1 MVPFREFRGLKGRF
15 RSQRQF
21 LLASG
26 VVVLTFGGNALAQ
39 DVTTAKQTDRKLHQS
54 TKATPGPQVTAKPQA
69 QKQEAAKDSVA
80 SRQTEEVLVT
90 SERRAESPQNIGSSI
105 SVISGKTLETRNVN
119 NVFDL
124 QYLTPSLQVTP
135 QFGSGQPAFAIRGI
149 GFNDYASNNAPT
161 VGVYV
166 DEVANPV
173 PFATNGLMFDIK
185 RVEVLRGPQGT
196 LYGRNTTG
204 GAINYILNKPTSTF
218 HAGGDV
224 QYGRFDSVKVDG
236 YLSGPITQ
244 KLRYRLSGETL
255 QGGAWQHN
263 SDGRSLGDAD
273 RGAARLLLDYDASDS
288 LKFEFNLH
296 GSRDRSDGNGL
307 HLYTPMSACNALN
320 PPAPLYPNSPD
331 RYETNW
337 GTSASFAQASGV
349 NPNTKPFSHID
360 VGGMSLRADKK
371 FSFATLTNLLSYD
384 NMQRQ
389 EYMNF
394 DAWPKTLADVAF
406 KTRANVLANEL
417 RLTSPGNQR
426 LTWVAGI
433 YYAHQYMNDRYQS
446 GFSDLYGF
454 DRDLR
459 YTQFVNT
466 ISGFGQATYHLTSK
480 LRFTGGL
487 RIEHESRKLSSLGS
501 YQVINGV
508 ITNPGN
514 VLHGE
519 STDFTLPSGKFE
531 VQYNPVRNDMLYASF
546 TRGIKSGGFT
556 TYNSNSVGVSA
567 SPFKPESLLAY
578 EVGNKLTLPDQHL
591 RFNVAG
597 FYYDYSNQ
605 QIQSATLN
613 PQTGL
618 VGSIVNAPRS
628 HMYGGEIEA
637 EWRPLP
643 NLVITQS
650 AGFAV
655 GAFDKFSSLYSAHVV
670 NGLYVGDYRNRKG
683 ESLPFPKFTVNGSV
697 SYNWELGNYVLTT
710 GMDYSLRST
719 YNSLFGSRYN
729 VAGYTLWGANIGF
742 APKSGKWS
750 ISAFGKNI
758 FDKKYD
764 VERNYFVDGAN
775 VALAGMPATWGVRLG
790 VNY

>member
-1 MVPFREFRGLKGRF
+1 MLLQQPIFTFRMPCFLQK
-15 RSQRQF
+15 QA
-21 LLASG
+21 LLASS
-26 VVVLTFGGNALAQ
+26 VLFFTLSSHAWGQTGSLTSSSTPLPLKKQSVKKPLPVSQPKPAQ
-39 DVTTAKQTDRKLHQS
+39 N
-54 TKATPGPQVTAKPQA
+54 VTAR
-69 QKQEAAKDSVA
+69 EA
-80 SRQTEEVLVT
+80 EEVLVT
-90 SERRAESPQNIGSSI
+90 SERRTESPQNIGSSL
-105 SVISGKTLETRNVN
+105 SVIGGKTLQTRNVN

-173 PFATNGLMFDIK
+173 PFATNGMMFDIS

-218 HAGGDV
+218 HTGGGV
-224 QYGRFDSVKVDG
+224 QYGRFDSAKIDG
-236 YLSGPITQ
+236 YISGPITD
-244 KLRYRLSGETL
+244 KLRYRLSGETQ
-255 QGGAWQHN
+255 QGGDWQRN
-263 SDGRSLGDAD
+263 SAGLGLGRVN
-273 RGAARLLLDYDASDS
+273 RGAARLLLDYEASDT

-296 GSRDRSDGNGL
+296 GSRDRSDANGL
-307 HLYTPMSACNALN
+307 HLYSPMSAFNALN
-320 PPAPLYPNSPD
+320 ASAPVYAVSSD
-331 RYETNW
+331 RYQTNW
-337 GTSASFAQASGV
+337 GTSPEFAKQLGINA
-349 NPNTKPFSHID
+349 NTKPFSHID
-360 VGGMSLRADKK
+360 VGGVSFRAEKK
-371 FSFATLTNLLSYD
+371 LPFATITDLLSYD

-394 DAWPKTLADVAF
+394 DAWQGNLADVAF

-417 RLTSPGNQR
+417 RLTSPNKQR
-426 LTWVAGI
+426 LTWVGGI

-446 GFSDLYGF
+446 GFADLYGF

-459 YTQFVNT
+459 YSQFVNT
-466 ISGFGQATYHLTSK
+466 ISGFGQATYHVTDK
-480 LRFTGGL
+480 LRFTGGF
-487 RIEHESRKLSSLGS
+487 RIEHESRKLSNMAS
-501 YQVINGV
+501 YQIVNSA

-514 VLHGE
+514 VLRSQ

-531 VQYNPVRNDMLYASF
+531 VQYNPIRNNMLYASF

-556 TYNSNSVGVSA
+556 TYNSNAVGVSSA
-567 SPFKPESLLAY
+567 PFKPESLLAY
-578 EVGNKLTLPDQHL
+578 EVGNKFSLPEQHL
-591 RFNVAG
+591 RLNVAG

-613 PQTGL
+613 QETGL

-637 EWRPLP
+637 EWHPLP
-643 NLVITQS
+643 GLTLSQS

-655 GAFDKFSSLYSAHVV
+655 GAFDRFSSLYSAHVV

-683 ESLPFPKFTVNGSV
+683 ESLPFPKITVNGSV
-697 SYNWELGNYVLTT
+697 SYNWSIGDYFLTT

-719 YNSLFGSRYN
+719 YHSLFGTRYN

-742 APKSGKWS
+742 GPKDGKWS
-750 ISAFGKNI
+750 VAAFGKNI

-775 VALAGMPATWGVRLG
+775 IALAGMPATWGVRLS

>member
-1 MVPFREFRGLKGRF
+1 MLSSKASSSFRFHYL
-15 RSQRQF
+15 SQKYT
-21 LLASG
+21 LLASSMLFVTLSG
-26 VVVLTFGGNALAQ
+26 QALGQTHHKPAHPLSSEGKNQKTVKPAPPPPAKAVQ
-39 DVTTAKQTDRKLHQS
+39 DVTAR
-54 TKATPGPQVTAKPQA
+54 
-69 QKQEAAKDSVA
+69 E
-80 SRQTEEVLVT
+80 TEEVLVT
-90 SERRAESPQNIGSSI
+90 SERRTESPQNIGSSL
-105 SVISGKTLETRNVN
+105 SVISGKALQTRNVN

-135 QFGSGQPAFAIRGI
+135 QFGSGQPAYAIRGV

-173 PFATNGLMFDIK
+173 PFATNGMMFDIS

-224 QYGRFDSVKVDG
+224 QYGRFDSAKIDG
-236 YLSGPITQ
+236 YISGPITD
-244 KLRYRLSGETL
+244 KLRYRLSGETE
-255 QGGAWQHN
+255 QGGDWQHN
-263 SDGRSLGDAD
+263 STGLGLGRVN
-273 RGAARLLLDYDASDS
+273 RGAARLLLDYQATDT

-296 GSRDRSDGNGL
+296 GSRDRSDANGL
-307 HLYTPMSACNALN
+307 HLYGPMAAYNKLN
-320 PPAPLYPNSPD
+320 PTAPVYAVSSD
-331 RYETNW
+331 RYQTNW
-337 GTSASFAQASGV
+337 GTSPEFAKQLGI
-349 NPNTKPFSHID
+349 NPNTKPFSHVD
-360 VGGMSLRADKK
+360 VGGMSFRAEKTLP
-371 FSFATLTNLLSYD
+371 FATVTDLISYD

-394 DAWPKTLADVAF
+394 DAWPATLADVSF

-417 RLTSPGNQR
+417 RFTSPNKQR

-446 GFSDLYGF
+446 GFADLYGF

-459 YTQFVNT
+459 YSQFVNT
-466 ISGFGQATYHLTSK
+466 ISGFGQATYHITSK
-480 LRFTGGL
+480 LRLTGGV
-487 RIEHESRKLSSLGS
+487 RIEHEQRKLANMGS
-501 YQVINGV
+501 FQVINGA

-531 VQYNPVRNDMLYASF
+531 VQYNPIKNDMLYASF

-556 TYNSNSVGVSA
+556 TYNSNAVGVSA
-567 SPFKPESLLAY
+567 APFKPESLLAY
-578 EVGNKLTLPDQHL
+578 EVGNKFSLPEQHL
-591 RFNVAG
+591 RLNVAG

-605 QIQSATLN
+605 QIQSASLN

-637 EWRPLP
+637 EWHPVSGLT
-643 NLVITQS
+643 LSQS

-655 GAFDKFSSLYSAHVV
+655 GAFDKFSSLAGAHIV
-670 NGLYVGDYRNRKG
+670 NGTYVGDYRNRKG
-683 ESLPFPKFTVNGSV
+683 EQLPFPQFTVNGSV
-697 SYNWELGNYVLTT
+697 SYNWSLGDYALTT
-710 GMDYSLRST
+710 GMNYSLRST
-719 YNSLFGSRYN
+719 YHSLFGGNYN
-729 VAGYTLWGANIGF
+729 VPGYTLWGADLAFG
-742 APKSGKWS
+742 PKSGKWS
-750 ISAFGKNI
+750 VSAFGKNI
-758 FDKKYD
+758 FNKKYD